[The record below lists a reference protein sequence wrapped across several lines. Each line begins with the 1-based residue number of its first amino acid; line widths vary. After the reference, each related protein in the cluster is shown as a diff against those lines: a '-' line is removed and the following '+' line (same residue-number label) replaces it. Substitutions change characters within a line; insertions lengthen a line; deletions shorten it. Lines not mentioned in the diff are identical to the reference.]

1 MNTYNI
7 KYQGITIV
15 SEVTPE
21 ELEKT
26 LIQVKGIVTFGGKDE
41 EQIEVI
47 LNKE

>member
-7 KYQGITIV
+7 EYQGITIV

-21 ELEKT
+21 ELEST
-26 LIQVKGIVTFGGKDE
+26 LMQVKGIAVLTGKDE
-41 EQIEVI
+41 EQIKVV

>member
-7 KYQGITIV
+7 EYQGITIV

-21 ELEKT
+21 ELERT
-26 LIQVKGIVTFGGKDE
+26 LIQVRGIVAFGGKDE

-47 LNKE
+47 LNRE